1 MSTERKLAPAPAALA
16 SAPMDPEAVLA
27 GLDDD
32 QRRAAT
38 SPAMPLAVVAP
49 AGSGK
54 TRVLTARLAHR
65 IATEDAEP
73 QHVLCVTFTRKA
85 ADELR
90 GRLRRTGLRDQVEAG
105 TFHGVAWR
113 QLRDR
118 WAATGRA
125 APNLLD
131 RVQPFLAEHVA
142 PDATRAELVDL
153 AAEIAWARARMV
165 RPDTYA
171 EVASAAGRRT
181 RRPAGWVAERFAT
194 YEEVKSRRHVVD
206 FDDLLAACTSALEGD
221 PAFAAAQRWRFR
233 HLFVDEFQDVNPL
246 QFRLLEAWRGDRW
259 DVFVVGDTHQSIY
272 GWNGADPG
280 LLDTLAQRWPALETI
295 HLDRTHRSTPQI
307 TAAAASVV
315 RAAGLPVRHPESSGT
330 PGEPARL
337 HEHADEVAEITSV
350 GTLVRRRRGPEMPWS
365 AFAVL
370 ARTHE
375 QVLEAERGLAATG
388 IPVHVRRQ
396 AAVLGDPVVR
406 RVVARLGHD
415 DRPLLTALG
424 AAVEGDADERGALG
438 RLLEVAETQ
447 VSTDP
452 AVTGREFAGW
462 ARARLT
468 DDDAPVDAVTISTI
482 HAAKG
487 LEWPVVHVVGCE
499 EGSIPHASAR
509 RREARAEEARLLYVA
524 ITRAA
529 REVHLHWSR
538 TRSVRGVRRERARS
552 PFLDGFEAATA
563 PEPAPP
569 PATGHE
575 QLGALRATIGVP
587 TAPDPLLAALQAWRA
602 GRARAARTSPE
613 VVLGDDSL
621 EAIALLRPET
631 ADDFARIPGIGPSR
645 ARRFAPELLAIVERS
660 APTA

>member
-1 MSTERKLAPAPAALA
+1 
-16 SAPMDPEAVLA
+16 MDPEAVLA
-27 GLDDD
+27 GLDED

-65 IATEDAEP
+65 IASEDAEP

-90 GRLRRTGLRDQVEAG
+90 TRLRRTGLHDHVEAG

-113 QLRDR
+113 LLRDR
-118 WAATGRA
+118 WAATGRS

-131 RVQPFLAEHVA
+131 RVQPFLAEQVA
-142 PDATRAELVDL
+142 PEATRAEVADL
-153 AAEIAWARARMV
+153 ASEIAWARARMV
-165 RPDTYA
+165 RPDDYPA
-171 EVASAAGRRT
+171 AAGAAGRRT
-181 RRPAGWVAERFAT
+181 RRPPAWVAERFAT
-194 YEEVKSRRHVVD
+194 YETAKTRRHVVD

-272 GWNGADPG
+272 GWNGADPS
-280 LLDTLAQRWPALETI
+280 LLDTLGDRWPALETI
-295 HLDRTHRSTPQI
+295 RLDRTHRSTPQV
-307 TAAAASVV
+307 TAAAASVI
-315 RAAGLPVRHPESSGT
+315 RAAGLPVRHPISTGA
-330 PGEPARL
+330 PGDPARL
-337 HEHADEVAEITSV
+337 HEHADEVAEVTMV
-350 GTLVRRRRGPEMPWS
+350 GSLVRRRRGPDMPWS

-370 ARTHE
+370 ARTHD
-375 QVLEAERGLAATG
+375 QVLDVERGLAATG

-406 RVVARLGHD
+406 RVVARLGFD

-424 AAVEGDADERGALG
+424 AAVEEDGSANDALG
-438 RLLEVAETQ
+438 RLIDVAETQ
-447 VSTDP
+447 VSSDP

-462 ARARLT
+462 ARTRLT
-468 DDDAPVDAVTISTI
+468 DDDRVIDAMTISTI

-487 LEWPVVHVVGCE
+487 LEWPIVHIVGCE

-538 TRSVRGVRRERARS
+538 SRTIRGVRRERLRS
-552 PFLDGFEAATA
+552 PFLDGFETATA
-563 PEPAPP
+563 PEEEAPP
-569 PATGHE
+569 AAGHE
-575 QLGALRATIGVP
+575 QLSALRATIGVP
-587 TAPDPLLAALQAWRA
+587 SGPDPLLAALQAWRA
-602 GRARAARTSPE
+602 GRARAARTAPD

-621 EAIALLRPET
+621 EAIALIRPET
-631 ADDFARIPGIGPSR
+631 PDDFALIPGIGPSR
-645 ARRFAPELLAIVERS
+645 ARRFAPEVLAIVRRS
-660 APTA
+660 ASTA